1 MNSRKASIDLNVSL
15 VIPSTTDDYFLYSS
29 SSGNNEKSAL
39 KRYLKNAEKK
49 DKKFRNGKNSKDTI
63 YNGAAAKIKSPKIYR
78 KQMHIYMPSP
88 AKDTIDA
95 EVSLKTK

>member
-1 MNSRKASIDLNVSL
+1 MFL

-29 SSGNNEKSAL
+29 SGTNEKGAL

-49 DKKFRNGKNSKDTI
+49 DKKFWNRKTI
-63 YNGAAAKIKSPKIYR
+63 KETVYNGAAKNKSPKMFR

-88 AKDTIDA
+88 TENIVDIEVKAK
-95 EVSLKTK
+95 